1 MFNNSGQKI
10 KALAV
15 ILFFVCI
22 IATLVLSITT
32 SIIRDRYG
40 DADGFRFWQ
49 FIGILLGGGLASFIS
64 SLFLYAFGDLVGDI
78 SILKSYV
85 SDINKKLIQND
96 TASPTTHPTD
106 GYFQEIQ
113 KENKSSDIFNE
124 TQRANNDRRCP
135 NCGLTIHSPHQI
147 HTCPGCGTH
156 IE

>member
-10 KALAV
+10 KSLAE

-22 IATLVLSITT
+22 IATLVLAMAT
-32 SIIRDRYG
+32 SNVG
-40 DADGFRFWQ
+40 DDFRFWQ
-49 FIGILLGGGLASFIS
+49 FLGILFGGGLISFIS

-96 TASPTTHPTD
+96 TASPTTYPTD

-113 KENKSSDIFNE
+113 K
-124 TQRANNDRRCP
+124 
-135 NCGLTIHSPHQI
+135 
-147 HTCPGCGTH
+147 
-156 IE
+156 